1 MSMKKLVVYSWAA
14 SLIIHS
20 LHKLKEPEGVS
31 KGSEEGGKGDKKHY
45 YFFLAC
51 DLKLPETERGGAN
64 TDRSVANRLL

>member
-1 MSMKKLVVYSWAA
+1 MHEEAGGFLLGCLINYSFT
-14 SLIIHS
+14 

-31 KGSEEGGKGDKKHY
+31 KGSEEGDKKYY
-45 YFFLAC
+45 YFFPAY